1 MPLDAVVIHAI
12 REELQN
18 ELIGARIDKVQMPER
33 DVLLLSVR
41 GNAGNR
47 KLLLSANTGSARV
60 QFTENSYENPTEP
73 PMFCMLMRKHLVGAR
88 IQSISQ
94 PDFDRLLIMD
104 LSVRDEMGVLSEKKL
119 VLELMGRASN
129 IILVDDKGNIIDC
142 IRRADFG
149 ENAVRRLLPGMIYRR
164 PLLQDKTPFFHSAE
178 EQFTELGS
186 QCASSA
192 NPEKS
197 IMESFSGLSPMVSR
211 ELVYR
216 CHGQMEFLPEAMSA
230 LRESVLQSELEPIVL
245 MREGKPFD
253 FSYMR
258 ISQYGDQ
265 VELENY
271 PSFSELLDAFYSQRD
286 HAESMRRKSRDLL
299 HKTKSARDR
308 TQRKL
313 NARRQEMEKAD
324 NREQIRKEAD
334 LITANIYKLKKGM
347 ASFSCDDFYEP
358 DCPECVILLDPLKSP
373 QQNAAQKY
381 KEYNKLK
388 NAREH
393 LTKLIE
399 ENTAQLNYLNSVLDE
414 IERSESE
421 RDLAEIRRELISTGY
436 LRTKKNARREKVRS
450 QGPMTFKSDDG
461 FRILVG
467 RNNAM
472 NDELSTKKARR
483 SDYWLHT
490 KSVHGSHVIIV
501 CEDQTPPPRTV
512 EQAASIAVYYSQAR
526 AGGKTP
532 VDFTMVRNLKKPSGA
547 MPGFVIY
554 HVYETILAEPDE
566 ALVMRLK
573 TEE

>member
-164 PLLQDKTPFFHSAE
+164 PSLQDKTPFFHSAE

-347 ASFSCDDFYEP
+347 ASFSCEDFYEP